1 MGECRRGLT
10 GSFAVEFSLTRA
22 EFAVATQ
29 LAKSLFSCDKAD
41 LVLESLSI
49 SSVGAEPSVDDVSA
63 LLEVLPASR
72 QIRLGG
78 FGAPGVVA
86 LARWQY
92 RTCILSVDFF
102 ERNGSL
108 ISCAELQELTNLER
122 LHISAANN
130 ATPCGG
136 LFRELRIL
144 ELSRIA
150 SFRGLEAWLE
160 DPRVYAPQLKSITVA
175 NIRPPADRGPIEL
188 DPQRWNEHGVALVV
202 GDHVGIEGL
211 PALKTAKEID
221 DLVSQAGGGSKHFE
235 FPAHLVTSAD
245 RTHVKRLLE
254 QSSEL
259 CEVDLMGV
267 QGFGKPYFSKW
278 IPEKFGTTAESL
290 SLFCPVL
297 SFESCVEVESFFR
310 LLLNVP
316 ALRKISA
323 ISVDFTAN
331 DQVEQ
336 FGRWQMVAS
345 ALAVELSIDGMP
357 AARAAQIIYSPGTQT
372 ADCTIHDEHSLSLVR
387 MLASVRPLAALNVV
401 KAVDLDIQQLLT
413 ALRVKTVSIS
423 GAIRVAELVVCFD
436 ALVSGNIRALS
447 LTAGQICPQ
456 GILRLSRFFAST
468 TEWHRV
474 QISEASWKL
483 IRAIDATHATERPD
497 FLNALTWSLPMREK
511 P

>member
-1 MGECRRGLT
+1 MDECRRALT
-10 GSFAVEFSLTRA
+10 DSFAVEFNLTRA

-29 LAKSLFSCDKAD
+29 LAKSLFSCVKTD
-41 LVLESLSI
+41 LVKSLSI
-49 SSVGAEPSVDDVSA
+49 SSDGAEPSVEDVSA
-63 LLEVLPASR
+63 LLEVLPASGH
-72 QIRLGG
+72 IRLGG
-78 FGAPGVVA
+78 FGASGVVA
-86 LARWQY
+86 LAKWRY
-92 RTCILSVDFF
+92 RKCILSVDFF
-102 ERNGSL
+102 ARNGTL
-108 ISCAELQELTNLER
+108 ISCVELQELTNLER

-130 ATPCGG
+130 ARPYGG
-136 LFRELRIL
+136 IFKELRIL
-144 ELSRIA
+144 ELIEIV
-150 SFRGLEAWLE
+150 SFRGLEEWLE
-160 DPRVYAPQLKSITVA
+160 DPRVYAPQLESITVA

-188 DPQRWNEHGVALVV
+188 DPQRWHEHGVALVV
-202 GDHVGIEGL
+202 GDNVGIQGL
-211 PALKTAKEID
+211 PALMVGKELD
-221 DLVSQAGGGSKHFE
+221 ELVSQAGGGGKHFK
-235 FPAHLVTSAD
+235 FPAHLVTSAH
-245 RTHVKRLLE
+245 RTHVFRLLE

-259 CEVDLMGV
+259 SEVDLMGV

-323 ISVDFTAN
+323 IRVDFTAN

-345 ALAVELSIDGMP
+345 ALAVELFIDGIP
-357 AARAAQIIYSPGTQT
+357 AARADQIIYSPGNQT
-372 ADCTIHDEHSLSLVR
+372 ADCIIHDEHSMILVR

-413 ALRVKTVSIS
+413 ALRVETVSIS
-423 GAIRVAELVVCFD
+423 GVIRVAELVVCFD
-436 ALVSGNIRALS
+436 ALASGNIRALS

-468 TEWHRV
+468 TDLDRV
-474 QISEASWKL
+474 LISDASWKH
-483 IRAIDATHATERPD
+483 IRAIDATHAAERPE
-497 FLNALTWSLPMREK
+497 FLNALTWSLRMREE